1 MNSLGEKITREYN
14 EKVVREG
21 GGREGGVA
29 RNRFRALRRPPQPCV
44 HLPPCHPLIPVLAP
58 PPFPQV
64 EYQEVLQKVQR
75 LFAAEGPQKVE
86 KDAAAQV
93 RPDRS
98 PVGQADTARVGREGG
113 REGGRRM

>member
-14 EKVVREG
+14 EK
-21 GGREGGVA
+21 
-29 RNRFRALRRPPQPCV
+29 
-44 HLPPCHPLIPVLAP
+44 
-58 PPFPQV
+58 V

-98 PVGQADTARVGREGG
+98 PVGQADTARPLLNAEAGRGATAPDKDMRFSFLAGVVNEED
-113 REGGRRM
+113 RPRFERMLFRADQG